1 MTFTGASASTGLT
14 TEERTSYLS
23 KEIFWGHRFVN
34 MMEYDAENGE
44 YFVDYDQF
52 DVTEEVI
59 SLIDLRVLY

>member
-1 MTFTGASASTGLT
+1 M
-14 TEERTSYLS
+14 
-23 KEIFWGHRFVN
+23 N

>member
-1 MTFTGASASTGLT
+1 
-14 TEERTSYLS
+14 
-23 KEIFWGHRFVN
+23 

-59 SLIDLRVLY
+59 SLIDLRVLYWNWLNIFQVETPLCSASHLDAIRKLI